1 MTTDAPN
8 SSPSRAG
15 TEPGT
20 GLVALAARL
29 AEALASEP
37 RLRIP
42 LERLWQL
49 HATVDPGATG
59 GQVRRERLAAALQQL
74 ASQGKLRPAAASD
87 GRTPPLPRFVTL
99 QRPDRPR
106 WPPPRNVAWHHRLAF
121 LARASA
127 QASPSQL
134 KAFER
139 INQFLKEGGE
149 QRPIVP
155 VQERSIELFDD
166 EKYLNRLLD
175 SALFRHAE
183 WLLGLLRCYQATAP
197 LAYERIASG
206 DGKPDAGALVAE
218 NTATFHSLVRAL
230 REQAQ
235 ARRGTGPVGLVV
247 YGEGR
252 HFDAA
257 APYLG
262 QLQPPHT
269 PVWYFGDLDAKGLAT
284 PQLASQRLL
293 AAGLAPVR
301 PAVSLYRLLLTYG
314 RPRPARRPPPPAAV
328 PGLVEWLPPDLRES
342 VGKVLADGN
351 RLAQEAVGYERLC
364 DVDQWLHAKL
374 LG

>member
-1 MTTDAPN
+1 MTTDAPD

-59 GQVRRERLAAALQQL
+59 GQVRRERLAAALQEL
-74 ASQGKLRPAAASD
+74 ASQGKLRPAASSD

-106 WPPPRNVAWHHRLAF
+106 WPPPPNVAWHHRLAF
-121 LARASA
+121 LVRASA

-155 VQERSIELFDD
+155 VQERSIELFGD
-166 EKYLNRLLD
+166 EKHLDRLLD
-175 SALFRHAE
+175 SALFRPAE
-183 WLLGLLRCYQATAP
+183 RLLELLRCYQAT
-197 LAYERIASG
+197 G
-206 DGKPDAGALVAE
+206 
-218 NTATFHSLVRAL
+218 
-230 REQAQ
+230 
-235 ARRGTGPVGLVV
+235 
-247 YGEGR
+247 
-252 HFDAA
+252 
-257 APYLG
+257 
-262 QLQPPHT
+262 
-269 PVWYFGDLDAKGLAT
+269 
-284 PQLASQRLL
+284 
-293 AAGLAPVR
+293 
-301 PAVSLYRLLLTYG
+301 PAVQ
-314 RPRPARRPPPPAAV
+314 
-328 PGLVEWLPPDLRES
+328 LVHRVE
-342 VGKVLADGN
+342 
-351 RLAQEAVGYERLC
+351 
-364 DVDQWLHAKL
+364 
-374 LG
+374 